1 MSLRCC
7 GYGKGRRKR
16 GQARIKLI
24 NASRHTIQGVKRLS
38 NSCRGGLVHPRR
50 LPRGERGVWGGTPGL
65 VVPKS
70 PLQTIAVREHQYI
83 KSREPLSPAPWNVRL
98 GRLLFIVRPHP
109 EHAND
114 AFFDENLIDQAML
127 DIDAPRIG
135 TRKITNQLLVGRR
148 ILEWIVGKYCKQ
160 LLGF

>member
-1 MSLRCC
+1 MNIRRTQ
-7 GYGKGRRKR
+7 GKAR
-16 GQARIKLI
+16 GTTL
-24 NASRHTIQGVKRLS
+24 TGPL
-38 NSCRGGLVHPRR
+38 
-50 LPRGERGVWGGTPGL
+50 ERAPG
-65 VVPKS
+65 P
-70 PLQTIAVREHQYI
+70 
-83 KSREPLSPAPWNVRL
+83 
-98 GRLLFIVRPHP
+98 LLFIVRPHP

-114 AFFDENLIDQAML
+114 AFFDENLMDQAML